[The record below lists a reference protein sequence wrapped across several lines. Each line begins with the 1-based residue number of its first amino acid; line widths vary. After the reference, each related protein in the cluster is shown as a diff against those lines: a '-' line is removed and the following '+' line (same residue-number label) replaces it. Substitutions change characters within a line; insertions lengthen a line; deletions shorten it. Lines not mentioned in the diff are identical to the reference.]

1 MLGILLFCLKLA
13 NAYIVGLDYFKN
25 EQENVVNNCKKNLEC
40 NERLTTNLDVV
51 EATQDNLKTLEN
63 YYNDYWKK
71 NSCQSENEPCGP
83 MWGQCCSNMVCQ
95 YLNTQSGSKSNIL
108 NEKIGLCSS
117 DPYIKYSI

>member
-1 MLGILLFCLKLA
+1 MMGILLFCLKLA

-40 NERLTTNLDVV
+40 SKRLTTNFDDV
-51 EATQDNLKTLEN
+51 EATQENLKILEN
-63 YYNDYWKK
+63 YYSDYWKE
-71 NSCQSENEPCGP
+71 NSCQSENEPCGL

-95 YLNTQSGSKSNIL
+95 YLNTQSGSKGNIL
-108 NEKIGLCSS
+108 NEKIGLCS